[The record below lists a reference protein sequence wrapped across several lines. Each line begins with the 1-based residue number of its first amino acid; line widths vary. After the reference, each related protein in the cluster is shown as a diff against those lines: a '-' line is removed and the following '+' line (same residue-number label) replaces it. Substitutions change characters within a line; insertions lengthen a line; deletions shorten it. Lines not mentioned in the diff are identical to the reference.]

1 MGTMQLSMDLYNQ
14 TPLINKYILNKTT
27 QQIKDSSSMQRN
39 IEFYAAGLTL
49 SCLIILMNI
58 FVLSIFQLKKVLL
71 LKSSVNIVLCS
82 LAMNDTIAGMSILLY
97 VIPFFMTKNHVVD
110 EYKYGKVKI
119 AGYIV
124 SKQCLLLSIGHL
136 VLLSCDRLLAVVSP
150 LTHQIKFSRA
160 RAIICL
166 LFTWAIA
173 MALPILEF
181 LLYEIIDLKI
191 YTLVILIC
199 FVLIPFAILL
209 CQYTIT
215 FVFIRKSIRNCRF
228 SSLREKLNCKK
239 AFVLH
244 FMMFLSFFICAVPYV
259 SVRTIMAYST
269 VLYQRIPL
277 YVKDLFFCLRFLTSI
292 LNPLIYTIYKTDFQ
306 NVIKVIFCCKQK
318 SREEL
323 ELTLLRRTNALHR
336 YLSYNSR

>member
-1 MGTMQLSMDLYNQ
+1 MDLYNQ
-14 TPLINKYILNKTT
+14 TLLINKHILNKTT
-27 QQIKDSSSMQRN
+27 QQVNDSSSIQIN
-39 IEFYAAGLTL
+39 IQFNAASLAL
-49 SCLIILMNI
+49 SCLIILINI
-58 FVLSIFQLKKVLL
+58 FVLAIFQLKRVLL

-82 LAMNDTIAGMSILLY
+82 LAINDTVAGMSILLY
-97 VIPFFMTKNHVVD
+97 VIPFFMTKSYVVVQ
-110 EYKYGKVKI
+110 YKFGKVVI

-150 LTHQIKFSRA
+150 LTHQIKFTRA

-166 LFTWAIA
+166 LFVWAIA
-173 MALPILEF
+173 IALPILEF
-181 LLYEIIDLKI
+181 VLYAIIDLKI
-191 YTLVILIC
+191 YALVILVC

-215 FVFIRKSIRNCRF
+215 FLFIRKSIRNCRF

-244 FMMFLSFFICAVPYV
+244 FIMFLSFFICAVPYV
-259 SVRTIMAYST
+259 SVRAVLAYNKK
-269 VLYQRIPL
+269 LYHRIPT
-277 YVKDLFFCLRFLTSI
+277 YVYELLFFLRFLTSI

-306 NVIKVIFCCKQK
+306 NVIKFIFCCKQK

-336 YLSYNSR
+336 YLSSNNR